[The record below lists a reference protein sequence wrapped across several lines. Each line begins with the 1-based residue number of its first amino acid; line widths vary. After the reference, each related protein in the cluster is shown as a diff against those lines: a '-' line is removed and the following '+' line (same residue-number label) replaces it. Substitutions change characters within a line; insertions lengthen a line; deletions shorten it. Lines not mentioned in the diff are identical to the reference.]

1 MVERI
6 SFQFHITPVPY
17 RVDDVPFLHIKKLMQ
32 ILTNKQNSGFTSAV
46 KQNLKVRIM
55 IINDYLTRF

>member
-1 MVERI
+1 
-6 SFQFHITPVPY
+6 
-17 RVDDVPFLHIKKLMQ
+17 MQ

-55 IINDYLTRF
+55 IINDYRAVLLKWEFFIKMRVAESQPSFDIEES